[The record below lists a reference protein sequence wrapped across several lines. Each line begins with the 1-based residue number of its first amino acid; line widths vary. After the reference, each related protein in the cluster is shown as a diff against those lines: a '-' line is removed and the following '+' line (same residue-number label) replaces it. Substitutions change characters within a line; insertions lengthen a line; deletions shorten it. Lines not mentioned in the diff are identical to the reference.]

1 MAFFMPFSFVRKG
14 NSVEGLLIKGLY
26 MKRLYGI
33 AALSIC
39 AHVLFA
45 QDATPTVIADELVA
59 KIAQAGELDASACT
73 MAGVNQL
80 VTTQD
85 EAIRKQSIAKL
96 ASLLGKKET
105 TDYGKLVLLR
115 ILLPYADQVTAEDV
129 AACLANPLTKA
140 QAMRLLDAKGDM
152 RGALTTIVQT
162 PENAAVK
169 AYRDIQ
175 KNPKS
180 FATYIVSTD
189 KKVRE
194 VAIGCAANVPT
205 ADFMATYKTIS
216 SDEAKV
222 LILKALATRKDK
234 ACYPLFVQE
243 ANSENES
250 LAVAAL
256 MGVTPLATGADIPLF
271 LKALEKA
278 PAIASVA
285 RTALVVMSDPK
296 TESLLLASK
305 GTLPTLL
312 DIIGDR
318 ALPTAVDTL
327 LPYTSKAQDDDVRAS
342 AWRNLRK
349 VVNETHVPLIIAQ
362 LQDTHES
369 DINNAEQALLSAT
382 KDMDG
387 EKRNALVLAAWG
399 KAADKAT
406 KGVMFSMMQRFKDA
420 SFEQE
425 FIKLG
430 ATENEWTA
438 EALRTL
444 CSYTPPSKEA
454 ILALLKY
461 ATDDKKQQSTASRL
475 YNANSVETFAL
486 LQSAFD
492 SAHGDVAKKIYRSL
506 YDKQFEG
513 LKTKANAQLTQSRF
527 KAKASHN
534 DRDASKAFDNNPATR
549 WTSNKPSEPGMWFEL
564 DIGEQAFIT
573 SLTLDTE
580 KSKGDTPNG
589 CELRVSLNGKE
600 WSDVL
605 VTMAG
610 SVKPVFI
617 MDINKTVR
625 YIRITATGSRPRLNW
640 SIHELSVTAGIPKA
654 TLDAIQQTATNLK

>member
-1 MAFFMPFSFVRKG
+1 
-14 NSVEGLLIKGLY
+14 
-26 MKRLYGI
+26 MKHLYGI
-33 AALSIC
+33 AALSLC
-39 AHVLFA
+39 AHILFA
-45 QDATPTVIADELVA
+45 QDTAPTVISDELVA
-59 KIAQAGELDASACT
+59 KIAQAGELDASVCT

-80 VTTQD
+80 VTTPD

-96 ASLLGKKET
+96 AALLGKKET
-105 TDYGKLVLLR
+105 TDFGKLVLLR
-115 ILLPYADQVTAEDV
+115 MLLPYADQVKAEDV

-140 QAMRLLDAKGDM
+140 QAMRLLDAKGDT
-152 RGALTTIVQT
+152 RGALSTIVQT
-162 PENAAVK
+162 PENASVK

-180 FATYIVSTD
+180 FATYIASTD

-194 VAIGCAANVPT
+194 VAIACASSVPT

-216 SDEAKV
+216 SADAKV
-222 LILKALATRKDK
+222 LILKALATRNDK
-234 ACYPLFVQE
+234 TCYPLFVQE
-243 ANSENES
+243 ANTENEA
-250 LAVAAL
+250 LTVAAL
-256 MGVTPLATGADIPLF
+256 MGLTPLATSADIPLL
-271 LKALEKA
+271 LKALEKS

-285 RTALVVMSDPK
+285 QTALVVMRDPK
-296 TESLLLASK
+296 TESVLLASQGK
-305 GTLPTLL
+305 RATLL

-318 ALPTAVDTL
+318 ALPTAMDTL
-327 LPYTSKAQDDDVRAS
+327 IPFTSKAQDDDVRAS
-342 AWRNLRK
+342 AWRNIRK
-349 VVNETHVPLIIAQ
+349 VVNETHVPLLIAQ
-362 LQDTHES
+362 LKDTHER

-387 EKRNALVLAAWG
+387 AKRNALVLAAWG

-425 FIKLG
+425 FIKLI
-430 ATENEWTA
+430 ATENEFTA

-444 CSYTPPSKEA
+444 CSYSPPSTEA
-454 ILALLKY
+454 VLALLKY
-461 ATDDKKQQSTASRL
+461 ATDNKKQQAIASRL
-475 YNANSVETFAL
+475 YNANTVETFDL
-486 LQSAFD
+486 LHSVFD
-492 SAHGDVAKKIYRSL
+492 SAHADVAKKIYRGL

-513 LKTKANAQLTQSRF
+513 LKSKVNIQLNQSRF

-549 WTSNKPSEPGMWFEL
+549 WTSNKPSEPNMWFEL

-573 SLTLDTE
+573 SLTVDTE

-600 WSDVL
+600 WSEVL

-625 YIRITATGSRPRLNW
+625 HIRITATGSRPHLNW
-640 SIHELSVTAGIPKA
+640 SIHELSVTSGIPKA
-654 TLDAIQQTATNLK
+654 TLDAIQQTATSIK

>member
-1 MAFFMPFSFVRKG
+1 
-14 NSVEGLLIKGLY
+14 
-26 MKRLYGI
+26 MKRYYGI
-33 AALSIC
+33 AALSLC

-45 QDATPTVIADELVA
+45 QDATPTVIADELVT
-59 KIAQAGELDASACT
+59 KIAQAGELDASVCT

-85 EAIRKQSIAKL
+85 AAIRKQSIAKL
-96 ASLLGKKET
+96 AALLGKKDT

-115 ILLPYADQVTAEDV
+115 MLLPYADQVKTDDV

-140 QAMRLLDAKGDM
+140 QAMRMLNAKGDT
-152 RGALTTIVQT
+152 RGAVSTIVQT
-162 PENAAVK
+162 PENASVK

-180 FATYIVSTD
+180 FATYIASTD

-194 VAIGCAANVPT
+194 VAIACASSVPT
-205 ADFMATYKTIS
+205 ADFMVTYKTIS
-216 SDEAKV
+216 SADAKV
-222 LILKALATRKDK
+222 LILKALATRNDK

-243 ANSENES
+243 ANTENEA
-250 LAVAAL
+250 LTVAAL
-256 MGVTPLATGADIPLF
+256 TGLTPLATSADIPLL

-278 PAIASVA
+278 PAIASAA
-285 RTALVVMSDPK
+285 RTALVVMRDPK
-296 TESLLLASK
+296 TEAVLLASQANRA
-305 GTLPTLL
+305 TLL

-318 ALPTAVDTL
+318 ALPTAMDTL
-327 LPYTSKAQDDDVRAS
+327 IPYTSKAQDDDVRAS
-342 AWRNLRK
+342 AWRNVRK
-349 VVNETHVPLIIAQ
+349 VVNETHVPLLIAQ
-362 LQDTHES
+362 LKDTHER

-382 KDMDG
+382 KDMES
-387 EKRNALVLAAWG
+387 EKRNALVLAVWV

-425 FIKLG
+425 FTKLI
-430 ATENEWTA
+430 ATENEFTA

-444 CSYTPPSKEA
+444 CSYMPPSKEA
-454 ILALLKY
+454 LLSLLKY
-461 ATDDKKQQSTASRL
+461 ATDDKKQQAIASRL
-475 YNANSVETFAL
+475 YNANSFETFAL

-492 SAHGDVAKKIYRSL
+492 SPQADAAKKLYRSL
-506 YDKQFEG
+506 YDKQYEG
-513 LKTKANAQLTQSRF
+513 LKSKVNVQLNQSRF

-549 WTSNKPSEPGMWFEL
+549 WTSNKPSEPDMWFEL

-600 WSDVL
+600 WSEVL

-617 MDINKTVR
+617 MDINKTIR
-625 YIRITATGSRPRLNW
+625 YIKITSKGSRKGLNW

-654 TLDAIQQTATNLK
+654 TLDAIQQTATSIK